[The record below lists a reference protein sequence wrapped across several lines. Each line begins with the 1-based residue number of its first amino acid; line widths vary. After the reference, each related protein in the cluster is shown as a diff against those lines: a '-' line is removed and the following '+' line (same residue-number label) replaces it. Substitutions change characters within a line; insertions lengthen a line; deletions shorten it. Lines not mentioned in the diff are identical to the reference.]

1 MATADDLLDDL
12 IVLPPDRAA
21 ALAGISRRQLVYW
34 DLRGLVGP
42 GIARRLSVRGNVQ
55 LYTFTDLICL
65 CVLAQIRRRFSL
77 QRMRKVVAHLR
88 SRGYDEP
95 LAELRFA
102 LLGRHE
108 IYFQHPDG
116 TWEGDLQSDQIV
128 LHEVIQLDPIRALIR
143 QATRRAPGDF
153 GKIERR
159 RGRRAS
165 LIPRY
170 PLHHKGLSRLVCV
183 RVANPGRIRPFLYP
197 EAKSPTRHAW
207 WRTRQRRLGRRG
219 NDAAP
224 RGTPV
229 RDGGPDRSGS
239 GQR

>member
-1 MATADDLLDDL
+1 MATSDDLLDDL
-12 IVLPPDRAA
+12 VVLPPDRAA

-55 LYTFTDLICL
+55 LYTFTDLVCL

-88 SRGYDEP
+88 AKGYDEP
-95 LAELRFA
+95 LNELRFA

-116 TWEGDLQSDQIV
+116 TWEGDLKSDQIV
-128 LHEVIQLDPIRALIR
+128 IHEVIQLDPIRARIR
-143 QATRRAPGDF
+143 QATRRTADDF
-153 GKIERR
+153 GKVEKR

-165 LIPRY
+165 KEVFAGTRLPVQTVVSWLQNGFTTEQVIEAY
-170 PLHHKGLSRLVCV
+170 PDLTPADVQ
-183 RVANPGRIRPFLYP
+183 VARAYV
-197 EAKSPTRHAW
+197 
-207 WRTRQRRLGRRG
+207 
-219 NDAAP
+219 AAA
-224 RGTPV
+224 
-229 RDGGPDRSGS
+229 
-239 GQR
+239 